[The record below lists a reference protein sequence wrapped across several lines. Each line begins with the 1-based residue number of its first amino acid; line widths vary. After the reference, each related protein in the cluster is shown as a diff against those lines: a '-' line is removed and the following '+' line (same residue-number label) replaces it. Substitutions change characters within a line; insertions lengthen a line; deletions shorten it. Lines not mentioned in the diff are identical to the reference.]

1 MSTTF
6 EVALLGVADE
16 GPVFGL
22 REALDRHPR
31 FAVRERAAG
40 VVEGRQIALAGIEA
54 ESGQV
59 FPVLTQRFQPAV
71 RSAAGAVASGR
82 LGLPWN
88 IQADYVVTGHGGGA
102 AGHGSTLLSLAADP
116 LDVVIRTL
124 GLPVRRVLARVH
136 GPVETPNLLTIH
148 ADHDKGATSTV
159 VVSRVPRSSDTAAG
173 DLARQ
178 RYRISGSHGVLLVD
192 ATKPRLT
199 LRTASGTAH
208 RWSAPGAMDA
218 LLDAVAA
225 ALDGVPGAAPNASVG
240 DAIES
245 ILATAQESIRQRKV
259 LRCD

>member
-6 EVALLGVADE
+6 EVTLLGVADE
-16 GPVFGL
+16 GQVFGL
-22 REALDRHPR
+22 REALERHPR
-31 FAVRERAAG
+31 FEIRERAAG
-40 VVEGRQIALAGIEA
+40 VVEGQQIALAGIEA

-59 FPVLTQRFQPAV
+59 FPVLTQRFRPAV
-71 RSAAGAVASGR
+71 RSAIGAVASGR

-88 IQADYVVTGHGGGA
+88 IQADYVVTGNGDDGT
-102 AGHGSTLLSLAADP
+102 GHENTLLTLAADP

-136 GPVETPNLLTIH
+136 GPVKTPNLLTIH

-159 VVSRVPRSSDTAAG
+159 VVSRGPRSSDTATG

-199 LRTASGTAH
+199 LRTPSRTTR

-218 LLDAVAA
+218 LLDTIAAV
-225 ALDGVPGAAPNASVG
+225 LDGVPGAAANASDG
-240 DAIES
+240 DAMES
-245 ILATAQESIRQRKV
+245 VLATAQESIRQRKV